1 MSSSIRLRVN
11 PTRIELIRLKRSLR
25 VAEKVH
31 DILEDKRDVLLRR
44 LDEMIEQA
52 GKRREELWTPLSEA
66 YRSLFDA
73 YLKMG
78 PLTLESVALT
88 TPVRVDASVNIRTIV
103 DVDVPTLQVT
113 EKDIGITYGFA
124 DTNVALDQTTR
135 LIRRLL
141 PTIFK
146 AAEAENAIFR
156 LANELERTQRLINAL
171 EYVIIPQYRDS
182 IKFISSTLEERA
194 REDFVKLKHV
204 KRVLERRK
212 VVG

>member
-11 PTRIELIRLKRSLR
+11 PTRIELIRLKRSLK

-52 GKRREELWTPLSEA
+52 GMRREELWSPLSEA

-78 PLTLESVALT
+78 PLSLESVALT
-88 TPVRVDASVNIRTIV
+88 TPVRIDATVNIRTIV

-113 EKDIGITYGFA
+113 EEDIGVTYGFA

-135 LIRRLL
+135 LMRRLL

-212 VVG
+212 LVV

>member
-1 MSSSIRLRVN
+1 MSSSLRLRVN

-25 VAEKVH
+25 VAAKVH
-31 DILEDKRDVLLRR
+31 DILEDKREVLLRR
-44 LDEMIEQA
+44 LDEVIEQA
-52 GKRREELWTPLSEA
+52 RKGREEIWTPLTEA
-66 YRSLFDA
+66 YRALFDA

-88 TPVRVDASVNIRTIV
+88 TPVRIDATINIRTIV

-113 EKDIGITYGFA
+113 EKEVGVTYGFA
-124 DTNVALDQTTR
+124 DTNVSLDATTR
-135 LIRRLL
+135 HMRRLL

-212 VVG
+212 LAT

>member
-1 MSSSIRLRVN
+1 MSSSLRLRVN

-44 LDEMIEQA
+44 LDEVIEQA
-52 GKRREELWTPLSEA
+52 RKGREELWTPLTEA
-66 YRSLFDA
+66 YRALFDA

-88 TPVRVDASVNIRTIV
+88 TPIRIDATVNIRTIV

-113 EKDIGITYGFA
+113 EKEVGVTYGFA
-124 DTNVALDQTTR
+124 DTNVSLDETTR
-135 LIRRLL
+135 LMRRLL

-212 VVG
+212 LAT

>member
-1 MSSSIRLRVN
+1 MRVN

-31 DILEDKRDVLLRR
+31 DILEDKREVLLRR
-44 LDEMIEQA
+44 LDEVIEQA
-52 GKRREELWTPLSEA
+52 RKGREEIWAPLTEA
-66 YRSLFDA
+66 YRALFDA

-88 TPVRVDASVNIRTIV
+88 TPVRIDATVKIRTIV

-113 EKDIGITYGFA
+113 EKEVGVTYGFA
-124 DTNVALDQTTR
+124 DTNVSLDEATR
-135 LIRRLL
+135 LMRRLL

-212 VVG
+212 LAT

>member
-1 MSSSIRLRVN
+1 MSSSIKLRVN
-11 PTRIELIRLKRSLR
+11 PTRIELIRLKRSLK

-52 GKRREELWTPLSEA
+52 GMRREELWSPLSEA

-78 PLTLESVALT
+78 PLSLESVALT
-88 TPVRVDASVNIRTIV
+88 TPVRIDATVNIRTIV

-113 EKDIGITYGFA
+113 EEDIGVTYGFA

-135 LIRRLL
+135 LMRRLL

-212 VVG
+212 LVV

>member
-1 MSSSIRLRVN
+1 LSSSLRLRVN

-44 LDEMIEQA
+44 LDEVIEQA
-52 GKRREELWTPLSEA
+52 RKGREELWTPLTEA
-66 YRSLFDA
+66 YRALFDS

-88 TPVRVDASVNIRTIV
+88 TPIRIDATVNIRTIV

-113 EKDIGITYGFA
+113 EKEVGVTYGFA
-124 DTNVALDQTTR
+124 DTNVSLDETTR
-135 LIRRLL
+135 LMRRLL

-212 VVG
+212 LAT

>member
-1 MSSSIRLRVN
+1 MRVN

-31 DILEDKRDVLLRR
+31 DILEDKREVLLRR
-44 LDEMIEQA
+44 LDEVIEQA
-52 GKRREELWTPLSEA
+52 RKGREEIWTPLTEA
-66 YRSLFDA
+66 YRALFDA

-88 TPVRVDASVNIRTIV
+88 TPVRIDATVNIRTIV
-103 DVDVPTLQVT
+103 DVHVPTLQVT
-113 EKDIGITYGFA
+113 EKEVGVTYGFA
-124 DTNVALDQTTR
+124 DTNVSLDETTR
-135 LIRRLL
+135 LMRRLL

-212 VVG
+212 LAT

>member
-1 MSSSIRLRVN
+1 MSSSLRLRVN

-44 LDEMIEQA
+44 LDEVIEQA
-52 GKRREELWTPLSEA
+52 RKGREELWTPLTEA
-66 YRSLFDA
+66 YRALFDS

-88 TPVRVDASVNIRTIV
+88 TPIRIDATVNIRTIV

-113 EKDIGITYGFA
+113 EKEVGVTYGFA
-124 DTNVALDQTTR
+124 DTNVSLDETTR
-135 LIRRLL
+135 LMRRLL

-212 VVG
+212 LAT